1 MFNKKIR
8 LPISVAEYDTLVA
21 KLVKKYGFAEPN
33 HVSAVISVAIRHIDN
48 QTAYTTYDYL
58 AQCVWK
64 QMANHV
70 ANHKGELI
78 KHAVQVDQLVS
89 MFKQDPNNQ
98 QVLDQLSLFAS
109 QGSDY
114 AKAELDKIQF
124 VIGKKSDLSLVPT
137 QSDQA

>member
-21 KLVKKYGFAEPN
+21 KLIKKYGFAEKD

-58 AQCVWK
+58 AQCIWK

-78 KHAVQVDQLVS
+78 KHAVQVDQLVA

>member
-21 KLVKKYGFAEPN
+21 KLVKKYRFEDSS
-33 HVSAVISVAIRHIDN
+33 HVAAVISVAIRHIDN
-48 QTAYTTYDYL
+48 QTAYTTLEYL
-58 AQCVWK
+58 RDCVYK

-78 KHAVQVDQLVS
+78 KHSVQVDNLVS

-98 QVLDQLSLFAS
+98 QILDELQKYADGGFE
-109 QGSDY
+109 Y
-114 AKAELDKIQF
+114 AKDELAKLQAA
-124 VIGKKSDLSLVPT
+124 VTPQSKLSVVESPF
-137 QSDQA
+137 